1 MSQHVNSIMPSTDER
16 MDIDTSFL
24 DAYRT
29 RGSDGLKK
37 GRARALQ
44 ANPGEPGKDPQPE
57 AEPTPD
63 EIAHEGAAALGGRS
77 GYSGAAGTPAPVRGG
92 VTAAD
97 GAVTEA
103 LQTHDDAQDV
113 SAAAA
118 DETAGTDVLSSPVP
132 LQPTDHQAPAQNDTA
147 WRKVGPGGGDESAAS
162 LPQSGFRLMGVK
174 SQPNIKSLPD
184 SIISVLREQLR
195 AAAVRELGVPDS
207 EAREF
212 VQRLSQG
219 TLVTAFLLAQLDL
232 RIDAD
237 PATVRAV
244 ELFRS
249 RDPLLGSVVARLEAL
264 AAAGRSRDVVLLK
277 LQKELA
283 EVRRTSAV
291 VEQAV
296 AYSIADRTSN
306 FLRGSHNLHD
316 APLAHKDALYVRDKA
331 REATKKQQKL
341 EREREGRPIR

>member
-1 MSQHVNSIMPSTDER
+1 MNSDGRGSYPRGSAHVSHGPNSIMPSIDER

-29 RGSDGLKK
+29 SGSGGLKK
-37 GRARALQ
+37 ARARALPPD
-44 ANPGEPGKDPQPE
+44 PGEPGKDPQPE
-57 AEPTPD
+57 PEATPD
-63 EIAHEGAAALGGRS
+63 EVVASDGAAAATPQAHDDADHV
-77 GYSGAAGTPAPVRGG
+77 SGAALEGT
-92 VTAAD
+92 
-97 GAVTEA
+97 AVPNP
-103 LQTHDDAQDV
+103 
-113 SAAAA
+113 
-118 DETAGTDVLSSPVP
+118 PVP
-132 LQPTDHQAPAQNDTA
+132 LQHTDPPQTTVQNA
-147 WRKVGPGGGDESAAS
+147 RARNKGGPGGGSNDSA
-162 LPQSGFRLMGVK
+162 LPRSGFRLLGVK

-184 SIISVLREQLR
+184 SIINVLREQLR

-207 EAREF
+207 AAREF

-237 PATVRAV
+237 PATKRAA

-249 RDPLLGSVVARLEAL
+249 RDPLLGSVAARLEAL
-264 AAAGRSRDVVLLK
+264 AAAERSQHVLL
-277 LQKELA
+277 LQLQQELA
-283 EVRRTSAV
+283 EVRQTGAV